1 MPHGDDSPE
10 QADRV
15 QPAPELQP
23 QAVLHPDAVQQ
34 LQPEQPGV
42 HVVRR
47 VLHEQREAAD
57 LPVRTIIAG
66 IFGKRSPEFSNNR
79 ADYADGWR
87 WPLSDSICAKMSTTS
102 WRRLSSLI
110 AERRWPR

>member
-1 MPHGDDSPE
+1 MLGASRQSREGEAHRVAVGHEKQLVPHGDDSPE

-57 LPVRTIIAG
+57 LPVRTMIAG
-66 IFGKRSPEFSNNR
+66 IFGK
-79 ADYADGWR
+79 
-87 WPLSDSICAKMSTTS
+87 TQ
-102 WRRLSSLI
+102 
-110 AERRWPR
+110 PRIQQ